1 MSNLKKQDFSY
12 DVSTIGGY
20 SDQVGGELL
29 AKALIGG
36 TTATVV
42 NLRTGIR
49 GTQALN
55 LLDSTPVIQDGNCS
69 LLPSGTTTFTQHNIV
84 TCQKTL
90 FESLCY
96 KALFD
101 TYQSMLMKTPG
112 QTQETVPFEQMILDL
127 KKKQIE
133 QYVETQLWQG
143 WTGATSNGQGAATG
157 SCFNGFATMISDF
170 SGNTFHASI
179 ANSEGTAFGTQAYG
193 TAGNP
198 ITEVDDLINVL
209 DSNALSRE
217 DLVVFMSYANFRK
230 YVQALTKANFFTNYI
245 GSTDVTGNMVAI
257 HPNTNIKVHPTLG
270 LNASNQVTIGPAEYM
285 IYGLD
290 LMSDETLRA
299 WYSVD
304 FDEIRVR
311 SNFNFGATIATF
323 GTTKYFAYNGLG
335 LI

>member
-1 MSNLKKQDFSY
+1 MSNLKNQNFSY

-36 TTATVV
+36 TTAGIV
-42 NLRTGIR
+42 NVRTGIK

-55 LLDSTPVIQDGNCS
+55 LLDSTPVFQAGNCS
-69 LLPSGTTTFTQHNIV
+69 LSPSGVTQYTQHSIT
-84 TCQKTL
+84 TCPETL

-101 TYQSMLMKTPG
+101 TYQSMLMKAG

-133 QYVETQLWQG
+133 QHVETKLWQSRTVSG
-143 WTGATSNGQGAATG
+143 D
-157 SCFNGFATMISDF
+157 CFNGFAFLISQNT
-170 SGNTFHASI
+170 GNTFADAVAS
-179 ANSEGTAFGTQAYG
+179 SSGTTFGTQVYG

-198 ITEVDDLINVL
+198 ITEVDNLINVL
-209 DSNALSRE
+209 DDNALSRE

-245 GSTDVTGNMVAI
+245 GSADITSNMSAV
-257 HPNTNIKVHPTLG
+257 HPNTNIKVVPTLG
-270 LNASNQVTIGPAEYM
+270 LNGSNQVVIGPAEYM
-285 IYGLD
+285 VYGVD
-290 LMSDETLRA
+290 LLSDETLKA

-304 FDEIRVR
+304 FDEIRIR
-311 SNFNFGATIATF
+311 SNFNYGATIATF
-323 GTTKYFAYNGLG
+323 GTTKYFATNGLA
-335 LI
+335 

>member
-1 MSNLKKQDFSY
+1 MSNLKKSNFSY

-36 TTATVV
+36 TTASVV
-42 NLRTGIR
+42 NVRTGIK

-55 LLDSTPVIQDGNCS
+55 LLDSTPVFQAGNCS
-69 LLPSGTTTFTQHNIV
+69 LSPSGTTTFTQHSIT
-84 TCQKTL
+84 TCPETL

-101 TYQSMLMKTPG
+101 TYQSMLMKAG

-127 KKKQIE
+127 KRKQIE
-133 QYVETQLWQG
+133 QHVEDKLW
-143 WTGATSNGQGAATG
+143 TSTTAGGD
-157 SCFNGFATMISDF
+157 CFNGFALMISTAT
-170 SGNTFHASI
+170 GNTFSGSC
-179 ANSEGTAFGTQAYG
+179 ANSSGTTFGTQAYG

-198 ITEVDDLINVL
+198 ITEVDELINVL
-209 DSNALSRE
+209 DDNALVRQ
-217 DLVVFMSYANFRK
+217 DLVVFMSYAYFRL

-245 GSTDVTGNMVAI
+245 GGTDVTSNMSAI
-257 HPNTNIKVHPTLG
+257 HPNTNIKVYPTLG
-270 LNASNQVTIGPAEYM
+270 LNGSTQVTIAPAEYM

-290 LMSDETLRA
+290 LLSDETLKA

-304 FDEIRVR
+304 FDEIRIR
-311 SNFNFGATIATF
+311 SNFNFGATVATF
-323 GTTKYFAYNGLG
+323 GSTKYMAWNGQP
-335 LI
+335 